1 MAQGDT
7 PITLVGNVVADPELR
22 FTSSGVA
29 VANFR
34 VASTPRVF
42 DSQSKQWTDGE
53 PLFLT
58 CHAWRDMANNVMDT
72 LTKGMRVIVSG
83 RLRQRS
89 WETDQGEKRTFFEVD
104 AEDVGPSLR
113 FATAQ
118 VTRNPRG
125 GNGGSG
131 GGPWGGGPWGGGPR
145 SGPYAKNPDP
155 AGGEQPPF

>member
-72 LTKGMRVIVSG
+72 LTKGMRVIVTG
-83 RLRQRS
+83 KLRQRS

-125 GNGGSG
+125 NSGGGG
-131 GGPWGGGPWGGGPR
+131 GGPWGGGPK